1 VELTAHRQL
10 DIHPREPW
18 VLAALYDGNVYIWN
32 YQTQALVKSF
42 EVLDLPGNC
51 VIIIIIIVIIVIT
64 HDLAKRERERKMH
77 FSSSLLSVSHHSL
90 GITQFD
96 APSSLRAK
104 DGWCAAPTTCVCART
119 TTTRSRS

>member
-51 VIIIIIIVIIVIT
+51 VIIIIIIIIVT
-64 HDLAKRERERKMH
+64 HDLAKREREKEKCIFLLH
-77 FSSSLLSVSHHSL
+77 SLSVSHHSL